1 MPLCYDN
8 LWKTL
13 AERNMTKKELRLA
26 AGLTPRAIE
35 MLENGEDVRS
45 IVMDKIYMVLGV
57 FPETEILSQ
66 EEWDQRKAALNK
78 ALLEHYKKVLG
89 E

>member
-8 LWKTL
+8 LWKAL

-45 IVMDKIYMVLGV
+45 IVMEKIYLVLGF
-57 FPETEILSQ
+57 FPETEIISDK
-66 EEWDQRKAALNK
+66 EWDERQKALNEV
-78 ALLEHYKKVLG
+78 LLEHYKRVLG